1 MSLLNLHSRP
11 WVRFQ
16 VDDPQH
22 RQWFAEWTK
31 TMSWKN
37 CPVRFAI
44 DDEHG
49 DTLAVIQ
56 RRLIQYY
63 SEIEF
68 GKADN
73 S

>member
-1 MSLLNLHSRP
+1 
-11 WVRFQ
+11 
-16 VDDPQH
+16 
-22 RQWFAEWTK
+22 
-31 TMSWKN
+31 MSWKN

-63 SEIEF
+63 SDIEF